1 MPTYI
6 VQIAHRVIE
15 AGEAWIEAPNKRAA
29 LAIAK
34 NMDLGGVGS
43 WSFSDNDGPHWV
55 CGVQS
60 EEGECLDPDD
70 EEDVEGAT
78 ASPEEAVEE

>member
-6 VQIAHRVIE
+6 VHIAHRVIE

-34 NMDLGGVGS
+34 NMDLGEVGS
-43 WSFSDNDGPHWV
+43 WHYSDNDGPHWV
-55 CGVQS
+55 CGIES
-60 EEGECLDPDD
+60 KECEWLDMDDD
-70 EEDVEGAT
+70 EDLEGAT
-78 ASPEEAVEE
+78 PSPEEVIEE